1 MAKRRDGAQI
11 EALMPWYVNGSL
23 GEAET
28 DKVNAAL
35 EGSDAMKK
43 LLEVEVAL
51 ARRLQQDPPRFAEV
65 MRCKSRTFSDLL
77 GSADRPALPAPE
89 PPAHLWRNR
98 LLAAAALAAALTFA
112 ASVWVDGGAPD
123 NGPFGIVAE
132 PAADHAAGRLPAR

>member
-1 MAKRRDGAQI
+1 MARRRDGAQI

-51 ARRLQQDPPRFAEV
+51 ARRLQQDPPRLAEV
-65 MRCKSRTFSDLL
+65 MRLKARTFSDLL
-77 GSADRPALPAPE
+77 GSVDRPTLPAPE
-89 PPAHLWRNR
+89 PPAQRWRNR
-98 LLAAAALAAALTFA
+98 LLAAAALAAVLTFA
-112 ASVWVDGGAPD
+112 ASIWVDGGVPD
-123 NGPFGIVAE
+123 DGPFGIITE
-132 PAADHAAGRLPAR
+132 PAAEHAAGRLPGR